1 MKLKQFNGSIDKANK
16 RRSSLCS
23 STIDL
28 GKMSYPA
35 ACRAYE
41 RRKKALLDLIQA
53 LKIKGINVDDLLR
66 EVENDKII
74 EALSSINSRLDLD
87 DLKTAC
93 EGWSGSYENMK
104 EEEQEWYELMVE
116 EEEDQDGKMYGGLSD
131 DWEEYLDMI
140 NHDQTND

>member
-1 MKLKQFNGSIDKANK
+1 M
-16 RRSSLCS
+16 
-23 STIDL
+23 
-28 GKMSYPA
+28 MSYPA

-66 EVENDKII
+66 EVENDNNI
-74 EALSSINSRLDLD
+74 EVLSRINFLLDLD
-87 DLKTAC
+87 ELKTAC
-93 EGWSGSYENMK
+93 EDWSGSYENMK
-104 EEEQEWYELMVE
+104 EEEQEWNELNRVE

-140 NHDQTND
+140 NYDQTND